1 MTEPATAT
9 SFVIEQ
15 TEYGWSVWAG
25 AERLGL
31 FVTQRHA
38 IGDVKRRQAA
48 LKAKGQRSTLVV
60 SGSDT
65 PQSISGHVS
74 RPLWTRR

>member
-1 MTEPATAT
+1 
-9 SFVIEQ
+9 VR
-15 TEYGWSVWAG
+15 AG

-31 FVTQRHA
+31 FVTQRQA
-38 IGDVKRRQAA
+38 IGDVTKRRAA

-60 SGSDT
+60 AGSD
-65 PQSISGHVS
+65 PQQSASSHQS